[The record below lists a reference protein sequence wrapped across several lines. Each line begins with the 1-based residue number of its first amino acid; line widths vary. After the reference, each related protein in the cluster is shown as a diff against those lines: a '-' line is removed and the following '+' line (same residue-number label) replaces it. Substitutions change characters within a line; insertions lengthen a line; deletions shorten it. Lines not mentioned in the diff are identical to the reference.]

1 MMLYT
6 IIPSEA
12 IFDAEPQTS
21 PLESSADEVEIKQ
34 GPVSLLTQ
42 PLPGGQYKINRIIS
56 TDPQDYLRPEWQPGS
71 IMSLF

>member
-6 IIPSEA
+6 IIPAEA
-12 IFDAEPQTS
+12 IFDSESETS
-21 PLESSADEVEIKQ
+21 PLESSVGQVEIKQ
-34 GPVSLLTQ
+34 GSVSLLTQ
-42 PLPGGQYKINRIIS
+42 PLPGGQYKIDRIIS